1 MEISAA
7 LFAAKRLE
15 LSLTNE
21 SPTKSY
27 NKVRR
32 EKTMADVAASLS
44 EATEKMNKAVEV
56 AKDDF
61 GAIRTGRA
69 HPGMFNKI
77 MVDYYGTFTALSQ
90 LASVQIPENRLA
102 LVSPFDKGAMASIEK
117 AIRDSDLGVNPA
129 SDGSIIRV
137 ALPQLTEE
145 RRKDYIKVAKTKAE
159 DSKISMRN
167 IRRAAKEAMEKA
179 EKDGEISKDDLSR
192 GEKELEKITSDHVAK
207 IDELLKH
214 KEAELLEV

>member
-1 MEISAA
+1 
-7 LFAAKRLE
+7 
-15 LSLTNE
+15 
-21 SPTKSY
+21 
-27 NKVRR
+27 
-32 EKTMADVAASLS
+32 MADVASSLA

-69 HPGMFNKI
+69 HPAMFNKI
-77 MVDYYGTFTALSQ
+77 MVDYYGTYTALSQ
-90 LASVQIPENRLA
+90 LASIQIPESRLA
-102 LVSPFDKGAMASIEK
+102 IVSPFDKGAMASVEK

-129 SDGSIIRV
+129 SDGSVIRV

-159 DSKISMRN
+159 DSKISIRN
-167 IRRAAKEAMEKA
+167 IRRAAKETMEKA
-179 EKDGEISKDDLSR
+179 EKDGDISKDDLSR